1 MLPRIP
7 GGTKSV
13 KGPISSRT
21 LGPHDPEVVRQIFWI
36 DGWINVLDSTRITG
50 RFVRDWRESGVIVT
64 LRHCFDFSGKKAACT
79 PNVSVEGRSSTIR
92 GQTSHL
98 PSDGIVM
105 SDLSKCQAR
114 LTFSGGTLL
123 LTGLSSPMIRR
134 HPELMAMGAAWDQR
148 ESAWR
153 FDALHHQAV
162 QSLLQQQHI
171 PVEDA
176 VLEETPIQ
184 WPCDQMPELREEQ
197 TQAVRAWAVH
207 GQGVIVMPTGTG
219 KTEVALAI
227 MAQTSVSTLVVAP
240 VRDLMYQWHRR
251 ILTRLGYDAGVI
263 GDNVFRVRPVSV
275 TTYDSAYL
283 HMDRLGN
290 RFALVIFDE
299 CHHLPGPQRRDAAR
313 MSAARYRLGLT
324 ATPQRSDGL
333 QRDLSWLI
341 GPTVYELPLSAAAGR
356 TLADYDVV
364 RIPVYLSPDEQARY
378 NRYSDIV
385 RRYVNQQRQE
395 NPEFTWKDLCAQTAT
410 TPAARSAMKAFRA
423 RQAIED
429 RATEK
434 LRVVEDLFRLH
445 VGEPCLIFAGSNSMA
460 REVSRRFLVPCLLNH
475 CGKKERLEILEGLA
489 DGTYPALVANQV
501 LDEGVDLPAVKVAMV
516 IGGTSSS
523 RQAKQRLGRI
533 LRRQGERR
541 ARLYEIVCV
550 DTRDEKRSRVR
561 RRSDAYART
570 KHRRKSDRDS

>member
-1 MLPRIP
+1 
-7 GGTKSV
+7 
-13 KGPISSRT
+13 
-21 LGPHDPEVVRQIFWI
+21 
-36 DGWINVLDSTRITG
+36 
-50 RFVRDWRESGVIVT
+50 
-64 LRHCFDFSGKKAACT
+64 
-79 PNVSVEGRSSTIR
+79 
-92 GQTSHL
+92 
-98 PSDGIVM
+98 M
-105 SDLSKCQAR
+105 SDSPTCQAR

-123 LTGLSSPMIRR
+123 LTGVSQTMIRR
-134 HPELMAMGAAWDQR
+134 QPELLATGAAWDHR
-148 ESAWR
+148 EAAWR

-162 QSLLQQQHI
+162 KKLLQHLPI
-171 PVEDA
+171 PVQDA
-176 VLEETPIQ
+176 VLEEASIH
-184 WPCDQMPELREEQ
+184 WPRDRMPELRDEQ
-197 TQAVRAWAVH
+197 TQAVRSWAVE
-207 GQGVIVMPTGTG
+207 GRGVIVMPTGTG

-227 MAQTSVSTLVVAP
+227 MARTSVSTLVVAP

-251 ILTRLGYDAGVI
+251 ILARLGYDAGVI

-324 ATPQRSDGL
+324 ATPQRSDG
-333 QRDLSWLI
+333 RHEDLPWLI

-364 RIPVYLSPDEQARY
+364 RIPVYLSHDEQARY
-378 NRYSDIV
+378 NQYSDVV
-385 RRYVNQQRQE
+385 RRYVNQQRKD
-395 NPEFTWKDLCAQTAT
+395 NPEFSWKELCAQTAT
-410 TPAARSAMKAFRA
+410 TPAARAAMKAFRA

-429 RATEK
+429 RAAEK
-434 LRVVEDLFRLH
+434 LRIIEDLFRLH
-445 VGEPCLIFAGSNSMA
+445 AGDPCLIFAGSNAMA
-460 REVSRRFLVPCLLNH
+460 REVSRRFLIPCLLNH
-475 CGKKERLEILEGLA
+475 CGKKERIDVLEGLA

-501 LDEGVDLPAVKVAMV
+501 LDEGVDLPEVKVAMV

-561 RRSDAYART
+561 RRSDAYSRT
-570 KHRRKSDRDS
+570 KHRRKPDP